1 MNMGGIIKNSLKYP
15 FTDWKKILIFGFII
29 LISNLSTLYIV
40 DVFFKSYVVLLDL
53 IRVLISFF
61 TLLGYLFRIIKSSLN
76 NMVNF
81 QNIMHGGLCSKTVS
95 GFT

>member
-40 DVFFKSYVVLLDL
+40 DVFFKSYVVY
-53 IRVLISFF
+53 IRF
-61 TLLGYLFRIIKSSLN
+61 N
-76 NMVNF
+76 
-81 QNIMHGGLCSKTVS
+81 
-95 GFT
+95 